1 MQAERRLAVMQ
12 PYFFPYVGYFQL
24 MACVDTFVMF
34 DDVNFINRGWINR
47 NRINVNGAPHMIT
60 MPLRQASQNRRICD
74 IDVADDATWRPRI
87 LRTIHQ
93 SYARSPHFARVFPL
107 VERIVMHDASNL
119 ADYLLHGLIAL
130 RDHLRLNTKIVATSR
145 RYENADLKAQARI
158 IDIGRQE
165 HAAIYVNPAGGQ
177 ELYDPQAF
185 AAAGLKLKFL
195 TPGLA
200 PYTPVRG
207 AFVPALSIIDVLMC
221 NDDTSI
227 DHLLAGATLS

>member
-24 MACVDTFVMF
+24 MASVDTFVVF
-34 DDVNFINRGWINR
+34 DDVSFINRGWINR

-60 MPLRQASQNRRICD
+60 MPLRQASQNRLICD
-74 IDVADDATWRPRI
+74 IEVADDAAWRPRI

-93 SYARSPHFARVFPL
+93 SYARSPHFARVFPV
-107 VERIVMHDASNL
+107 VERILMHDAPNL
-119 ADYLLHGLIAL
+119 ADFLLHGLITL
-130 RDHLRLNTKIVATSR
+130 RDHLRLDTNIVATSR
-145 RYENADLKAQARI
+145 RYANADLKAQARI

-165 HAAIYVNPAGGQ
+165 HADIYVNPVGGQ
-177 ELYDPQAF
+177 ELYDPHTF
-185 AAAGLKLKFL
+185 AAAGLQLKFL

-207 AFVPALSIIDVLMC
+207 TFVPALSIIDVLMC
-221 NDDTSI
+221 NDDASI
-227 DHLLAGATLS
+227 DQLLAGATLS